1 MDPGIMNR
9 NKPEVSGS
17 TLTLRVLAHLLG
29 YPDEALREHLVE
41 LREAL
46 HHENALSNTRLGEI
60 DALIARL
67 ISQSG
72 LSSEAAYVELFDRGR
87 GTSLHLFEHVHGDSR
102 DRGPA
107 MIDLVKT
114 YEEAGLL
121 LEDGELPDYLPVVLQ
136 FASTQP
142 STEARQFLGEIAHI
156 IRLIFSAL
164 VRRESPYASVAGAL
178 LELAGERAEA
188 VSLPEEQDLD
198 EAWAEP
204 EVFGGCSIDGQA
216 STLGTASAKDPTQ
229 PDGTQPLYFIPK
241 PHSTSASSATIPSPS
256 AARRISP

>member
-1 MDPGIMNR
+1 MNR
-9 NKPEVSGS
+9 HSSEVSGS
-17 TLTLRVLAHLLG
+17 TRTLRVIAHLLG
-29 YPDEALREHLVE
+29 YPNEELREHLAE
-41 LREAL
+41 LQEAL
-46 HHENALSNTRLGEI
+46 HDEKALGKSRLGEI
-60 DALIARL
+60 DALIERL
-67 ISQSG
+67 KNEPG

-114 YEEAGLL
+114 YEAAGLL
-121 LEDGELPDYLPVVLQ
+121 LDDGELPDYLPAVLQ

-142 STEARQFLGEIAHI
+142 NAEARQFLGEIAHI

-164 VRRESPYASVAGAL
+164 ERRESPYASLAGAL

-188 VSLPEEQDLD
+188 VSLPEEQDMD

-204 EVFGGCSIDGQA
+204 EVFGGCSIEGQA
-216 STLGTASAKDPTQ
+216 SAQGAASAKDPSQ

-241 PHSTSASSATIPSPS
+241 AGVSSTASASTSTSSDS
-256 AARRISP
+256 RRTN

>member
-1 MDPGIMNR
+1 MNR
-9 NKPEVSGS
+9 HRSDVSSS
-17 TLTLRVLAHLLG
+17 TLTLRVIAHLLG
-29 YPDEALREHLVE
+29 YPNEE
-41 LREAL
+41 LRANLGELQEAL
-46 HHENALSNTRLGEI
+46 HDENALGKSRLAEI

-67 ISQSG
+67 SNEPG

-114 YEEAGLL
+114 YEAGGLL
-121 LEDGELPDYLPVVLQ
+121 LDDGELPDYLPVVLQ

-142 STEARQFLGEIAHI
+142 NAEARQFLGEIAHI

-164 VRRESPYASVAGAL
+164 VRRESSYASLAGAL

-188 VSLPEEQDLD
+188 VSIPDEQDMD

-204 EVFGGCSIDGQA
+204 EVFGGCSTDGQA
-216 STLGTASAKDPTQ
+216 SASANNPSQ
-229 PDGTQPLYFIPK
+229 PEGTQPLYFIPK
-241 PHSTSASSATIPSPS
+241 AATSSASPATEPSS
-256 AARRISP
+256 SDARRTSP

>member
-1 MDPGIMNR
+1 MSRQRSD
-9 NKPEVSGS
+9 VSSS
-17 TLTLRVLAHLLG
+17 TRTLRVLAHLLG
-29 YPDEALREHLVE
+29 YPNEELREHLAE
-41 LREAL
+41 LQAAL
-46 HHENALSNTRLGEI
+46 HDENALGSTRLGEI

-67 ISQSG
+67 IDQPG

-87 GTSLHLFEHVHGDSR
+87 GTSLHLFEHIHGDSR

-114 YEEAGLL
+114 YEAGGLL
-121 LEDGELPDYLPVVLQ
+121 LDDGELPDFLPVVLQ

-142 STEARQFLGEIAHI
+142 SREARLFLGEIAHI
-156 IRLIFSAL
+156 VRLIFSAL
-164 VRRESPYASVAGAL
+164 VRRESPYASLAGAL

-188 VSLPEEQDLD
+188 VSVPEDQDVD

-216 STLGTASAKDPTQ
+216 SAQGAASAMNAGQ
-229 PDGTQPLYFIPK
+229 SDGTQPLYFIPK
-241 PHSTSASSATIPSPS
+241 AASSSASSVSPPAS
-256 AARRISP
+256 SDTGRPAP

>member
-1 MDPGIMNR
+1 MNR
-9 NKPEVSGS
+9 QRSDVSGS
-17 TLTLRVLAHLLG
+17 TRTLRVIAHLLS
-29 YPDEALREHLVE
+29 YPDEE
-41 LREAL
+41 LRSHLAELKDAL
-46 HHENALSNTRLGEI
+46 HDENALGKKRLSEI

-67 ISQSG
+67 SNEPG
-72 LSSEAAYVELFDRGR
+72 LSSEANYVELFDRGR
-87 GTSLHLFEHVHGDSR
+87 GTSLYLFEHVHGDSR

-114 YEEAGLL
+114 YEAGGLL
-121 LEDGELPDYLPVVLQ
+121 LEDNELPDYLPVVLQ

-142 STEARQFLGEIAHI
+142 TTETRQFLGEIAHI

-164 VRRESPYASVAGAL
+164 VRRESPYASLAGAL

-188 VSLPEEQDLD
+188 VSVPDEQDMD

-216 STLGTASAKDPTQ
+216 SAQGTASAKDPSQ
-229 PDGTQPLYFIPK
+229 PDDTQPLYFIPK
-241 PHSTSASSATIPSPS
+241 AATSSAASASRPSS
-256 AARRISP
+256 SDTGRTSP

>member
-1 MDPGIMNR
+1 MNR
-9 NKPEVSGS
+9 HRSDISSS
-17 TLTLRVLAHLLG
+17 TRTLRVIAHLLG
-29 YPDEALREHLVE
+29 YPNEELREHLAE
-41 LREAL
+41 LQEAL
-46 HHENALSNTRLGEI
+46 HDEKALGKTRLSEI
-60 DALIARL
+60 DALITRL
-67 ISQSG
+67 TNEPG

-114 YEEAGLL
+114 YEAGGLL

-142 STEARQFLGEIAHI
+142 TTEARQFLGEIAHI

-164 VRRESPYASVAGAL
+164 VRRESPYASLAGAL

-188 VSLPEEQDLD
+188 VSVPDEQDMD

-216 STLGTASAKDPTQ
+216 SAQGLSSAKDASQ
-229 PDGTQPLYFIPK
+229 PEGTQPLYFIPK
-241 PHSTSASSATIPSPS
+241 AGSSSASSASKPSS
-256 AARRISP
+256 SDTRRTSP

>member
-1 MDPGIMNR
+1 MNKQR
-9 NKPEVSGS
+9 SEVSNS
-17 TLTLRVLAHLLG
+17 TRTLRVIAHLLG
-29 YPDEALREHLVE
+29 YPNEELREHLAE
-41 LREAL
+41 LQEAL
-46 HHENALSNTRLGEI
+46 HDENALGKSRIGEI
-60 DALIARL
+60 DALIHRL
-67 ISQSG
+67 SNEPG

-114 YEEAGLL
+114 YEAGGLL
-121 LEDGELPDYLPVVLQ
+121 LDDGELPDYLPVVLQ

-142 STEARQFLGEIAHI
+142 STQARQFLGEIAHI

-164 VRRESPYASVAGAL
+164 VRRESPYASLTGAL

-188 VSLPEEQDLD
+188 VSVPEEQDMD

-216 STLGTASAKDPTQ
+216 SAQGTASVQNPGQ
-229 PDGTQPLYFIPK
+229 PDGTQPLYFIP
-241 PHSTSASSATIPSPS
+241 HAGSSSTPSASKPSS
-256 AARRISP
+256 SDARRTSP

>member
-1 MDPGIMNR
+1 MNR
-9 NKPEVSGS
+9 HRSDVSSS
-17 TLTLRVLAHLLG
+17 TRTLRVIAHLLG
-29 YPDEALREHLVE
+29 YPNEELREHLGE
-41 LREAL
+41 LQEAL
-46 HHENALSNTRLGEI
+46 HDENALGKSRLGEI

-67 ISQSG
+67 INEPG

-114 YEEAGLL
+114 YEAGGLL

-142 STEARQFLGEIAHI
+142 TTEARQFLGEIAHI

-164 VRRESPYASVAGAL
+164 VRRESPYASLAGAL

-188 VSLPEEQDLD
+188 VTVPDEQDMD

-216 STLGTASAKDPTQ
+216 SASANNPSQ
-229 PDGTQPLYFIPK
+229 PEGTQPLYFIPK
-241 PHSTSASSATIPSPS
+241 AGTSSAASASKPSS
-256 AARRISP
+256 SDTRRTSP

>member
-1 MDPGIMNR
+1 MNTHR
-9 NKPEVSGS
+9 SEVSSS
-17 TLTLRVLAHLLG
+17 TRTLRVIAHLLG
-29 YPDEALREHLVE
+29 YPNEELREHLAE
-41 LREAL
+41 LQEAL
-46 HHENALSNTRLGEI
+46 HDENALAKSRIGEI
-60 DALIARL
+60 DALIHRL
-67 ISQSG
+67 SNEPG

-114 YEEAGLL
+114 YEAGGLL
-121 LEDGELPDYLPVVLQ
+121 LDDGELPDYLPVVLQ

-142 STEARQFLGEIAHI
+142 NTQARQFLGEIAHI
-156 IRLIFSAL
+156 IQLIFSAL
-164 VRRESPYASVAGAL
+164 VRRESPYASLAGAL
-178 LELAGERAEA
+178 LELAGERADA
-188 VSLPEEQDLD
+188 VSLPEEQDMD

-216 STLGTASAKDPTQ
+216 SAQGTGSGQNPGQ

-241 PHSTSASSATIPSPS
+241 AGTSSASPASKPSS
-256 AARRISP
+256 SDSRRISP

>member
-1 MDPGIMNR
+1 MNIHR
-9 NKPEVSGS
+9 SEVSS
-17 TLTLRVLAHLLG
+17 SARTLRVIAHLLG
-29 YPDEALREHLVE
+29 YPNEELREHLTE
-41 LREAL
+41 LQAAVHDEKAL
-46 HHENALSNTRLGEI
+46 GKSRLDEI
-60 DALIARL
+60 DALIERL
-67 ISQSG
+67 TNEPQ

-114 YEEAGLL
+114 YEAGGLL

-142 STEARQFLGEIAHI
+142 NTEARQFLGEIAHI

-164 VRRESPYASVAGAL
+164 VRRESPYASLVGAL

-188 VSLPEEQDLD
+188 VSVPEEQDMD

-216 STLGTASAKDPTQ
+216 TPQGAASAIDPSQ
-229 PDGTQPLYFIPK
+229 PEGTQPLYFIPK
-241 PHSTSASSATIPSPS
+241 AVTSSASSASKPSS
-256 AARRISP
+256 SDNRRTSQ